1 VASPDKHSVPCK
13 AGVCVCVSVC
23 ECVCVC
29 VCLYGDGCLHD
40 VNKEMHTYTHVHLH
54 TYTTHVHKLIYTH
67 TYTHTRTHT
76 HTHTQTHTH
85 TCTDCGEHWH
95 SDAPLHGLPP
105 VAVAAAAHPPRGV
118 PATKK
123 GGHEGMGKI
132 VCVHVCVCMCAL
144 FPVLDCAR
152 QRLCITSWMQFELM
166 RLANHFRLLA

>member
-1 VASPDKHSVPCK
+1 
-13 AGVCVCVSVC
+13 VCVFAYTVMVAYMTSTRRCTHT
-23 ECVCVC
+23 
-29 VCLYGDGCLHD
+29 LMY
-40 VNKEMHTYTHVHLH
+40 TYTHIQH
-54 TYTTHVHKLIYTH
+54 TYINSYTLTRTH
-67 TYTHTRTHT
+67 THAHT